1 MLSNVQAEKM
11 ATVKKATSQQFYLQ
25 DDAARKEQLKKIYHE
40 QIT

>member
-1 MLSNVQAEKM
+1 MLNNLQAEKL
-11 ATVKKATSQQFYLQ
+11 TSVKKAASQQFYLQ